1 MLSAGLVGIGKYD
14 FDEVI
19 IVSLEL
25 YFIDIRKASSSNEVS
40 TVLNRPVK
48 LVLLEEPTASIVH

>member
-48 LVLLEEPTASIVH
+48 FVLLEELTASMVH